1 MAITYNL
8 EINNK
13 PKEDGTCGILLRIT
27 ENRKHKRVST
37 SVFVKL
43 KDFNNK
49 AEYGKWI
56 RRSNPYYA
64 KLNNELEKF
73 ITNARDI
80 KNTLSDK
87 KKIVSPKNIITGVK
101 HKDTESFIEY
111 FEKELKKVEKTKSYN
126 FYRNSVSKLNNLKGY
141 LNGEDLLFTEI
152 DLNFLTNYEIHL
164 REKGNC
170 DNTINTNLRLIR
182 IFYYK
187 AINELELVLKNPF
200 KIYKMSKVNTSK
212 KSLNIEQIK
221 QLEAIE
227 LKEYST
233 LWNTKN
239 FFLFCFYGAGVRVSD
254 GLQFNW
260 NNIENNKYL
269 VYKMGKTKEE
279 QFLELHPKA
288 LKILQFY
295 KSNTSKPEDFIF
307 PFLKNNIDYSDKTFL
322 GKQLQSKTSMTNTNL
337 KKIAKLAKIETN
349 LSTHISR
356 HSSANNM
363 RKSGASIYDIS
374 KSLRHK
380 SQKIT
385 EIYLDELDNESTNNA
400 LMKALDY

>member
-1 MAITYNL
+1 MAITLKL

-13 PKEDGTCGILLRIT
+13 PKKDGTCLIMLRIT
-27 ENRKHKRVST
+27 DNRKIKRIS
-37 SVFVKL
+37 SGVFVKI
-43 KDFNNK
+43 KDFNK
-49 AEYGKWI
+49 EAEQGKWI
-56 RRSNPYYA
+56 RRSNPNYI
-64 KLNNELEKF
+64 KLNLELEKF
-73 ITNARDI
+73 ITNVRDI

-87 KKIVSPKNIITGVK
+87 KKIVSPKNIITEVK
-101 HKDTESFIEY
+101 QKDTESFIEY
-111 FEKELKKVEKTKSYN
+111 FEMELKKVEKTKSYN

-141 LNGEDLLFTEI
+141 LKGEDLLFTEI
-152 DLNFLTNYEIHL
+152 DFNFLTNYEIHL

-170 DNTINTNLRLIR
+170 ENTINTNLRLIR

-187 AINELELVLKNPF
+187 AINEKELVLKNPF

-227 LKEYST
+227 FKEYST

-254 GLQFNW
+254 GLQLNW

-269 VYKMGKTKEE
+269 VYKMGKTKEK

-288 LKILQFY
+288 LNILQFY

-322 GKQLQSKTSMTNTNL
+322 GKQLQSKTSMINTNL
-337 KKIAKLAKIETN
+337 KKVAKLTQIEIN
-349 LSTHISR
+349 LSSHISR
-356 HSSANNM
+356 HTSANNL
-363 RKSGASIYDIS
+363 RKSGASLYDIS
-374 KSLRHK
+374 KSLLHS

-385 EIYLDELDNESTNNA
+385 EIYLDELDNESTNKA